1 MRSAKQAAMANAGL
15 ASGTQIRNT
24 RGRQTNLRV
33 PSRSQVQQ
41 SQPQSESAGSE
52 ARLGD
57 ILVSILERLS
67 SLENRINSSQHN
79 HLFQVID
86 DLQQR
91 FACLERGNDECLA
104 HILSE
109 LGALR
114 AAYAGVHY
122 RMNEVNYPR
131 TRCATTSP
139 RDVVSPV
146 HIRPRSAQSCVAEVY
161 VGEDREFRAYSPS
174 SVGTNDLGYDGEFGS
189 DMASPTPSERMDI
202 ESNERDEETLAQLEE
217 AQADPEVPVQSSDGQ
232 KEGPSASRE
241 VTIEIS
247 DAVEL

>member
-33 PSRSQVQQ
+33 PSRSQIQ
-41 SQPQSESAGSE
+41 QPQREPSGSE

-67 SLENRINSSQHN
+67 SLETRINTRHHN
-79 HLFQVID
+79 HIFQAID
-86 DLQQR
+86 GLEER
-91 FACLERGNDECLA
+91 FACLERGNNECLA
-104 HILSE
+104 HIMRE

-114 AAYAGVHY
+114 TAYAGVHH
-122 RMNEVNYPR
+122 RMQEVNCPR

-146 HIRPRSAQSCVAEVY
+146 QIRPRSAQSCVAEVS

-174 SVGTNDLGYDGEFGS
+174 SVGTNELGYDGEFDS

-202 ESNERDEETLAQLEE
+202 DSNEIDEENLAQLEE
-217 AQADPEVPVQSSDGQ
+217 AQVDPEVQVQSSDDQ
-232 KEGPSASRE
+232 KEGQSASRE

-247 DAVEL
+247 DMAEV